1 MAAERTPHP
10 TAHLLPVT
18 GTLWRMADLTD
29 QGVRLRYGC
38 YARGSEW
45 EQQPQRWRNLQIIH
59 AHALATRTTSAGGF
73 RYSHTSGARLHR
85 LHLWNVDTRVH
96 LTQAI
101 RPSKG
106 RHSSDVVCH
115 TGKVAAAECALV
127 EGLRTTT
134 LERTVVDCC
143 LILAYRQ
150 SLILMDHA
158 LRLGADRG
166 VMEGMAADLAGRR
179 GVKNLRRVLA
189 TADPRSE
196 SPGETL
202 TRDLLV
208 RLNLPMPEAQ
218 VEVRGT
224 AGPIPVGLC
233 VAPAEGCVGV
243 RWPDQVLRLPTH
255 RRSSLQGTPAGKRAH
270 RSRLDLH
277 PDHVE
282 GPVRRRS
289 LQGTDP
295 RCSGPLTSL
304 PVRGSGTGSLIR
316 RRFAGNLP
324 RTGKVPA
331 KRAYPALNLKL
342 TR

>member
-10 TAHLLPVT
+10 KAHLLPVT
-18 GTLWRMADLTD
+18 GTLWRTADLTD
-29 QGVRLRYGC
+29 QGVGHRTIAALVAAGVLVRLRYGC

-73 RYSHTSGARLHR
+73 RYSHTAGARLHR

-189 TADPRSE
+189 AADPRSE

-224 AGPIPVGLC
+224 AGLY
-233 VAPAEGCVGV
+233 
-243 RWPDQVLRLPTH
+243 
-255 RRSSLQGTPAGKRAH
+255 
-270 RSRLDLH
+270 RLDCAWRQQKVALEFDGRTKYFDYR
-277 PDHVE
+277 PTDEVLFRERQRENALIEAGWTFIRITWKDLFDE
-282 GPVRRRS
+282 GAFKERI
-289 LQGTDP
+289 LG
-295 RCSGPLTSL
+295 
-304 PVRGSGTGSLIR
+304 
-316 RRFAGNLP
+316 
-324 RTGKVPA
+324 
-331 KRAYPALNLKL
+331 ALG
-342 TR
+342 R